1 MNCENTQ
8 NLVQP
13 YLEGRLATLE
23 RNEFVHHVTECAS
36 CEAEVLAYREVF
48 DALREMPR
56 FEAPSRLSVAVMAH
70 LRAEGLAHEPR
81 FSVVRRL
88 SDRFFA
94 LPSWIRYPSTALFV
108 IALLYIPVGLW
119 LGNADHSI
127 VELAG
132 SLARSVVWVR
142 GKVAAFPG
150 MTAFETYARAVR
162 TVVHATGAVV
172 SPVTWLIVTGVVIA
186 AFFSVSR
193 ILRRKRQS
201 GHALF
206 SL

>member
-1 MNCENTQ
+1 MNCETAN

-13 YLEGRLATLE
+13 YLEGRLAALE
-23 RNEFVHHVTECAS
+23 RNEFVHHVTECAG

-48 DALREMPR
+48 GALREMPR
-56 FEAPSRLSVAVMAH
+56 FEAPSRLSVAVLAE

-81 FSVVRRL
+81 FSRLRRM

-94 LPSWIRYPSTALFV
+94 LPAWVRYPSAAFFL
-108 IALLYIPVGLW
+108 IAILYAPIGLM
-119 LGNADHSI
+119 LGSADHSI

-132 SLARSVVWVR
+132 SLARAVVWVR
-142 GKVAAFPG
+142 GKVAEFPG
-150 MTAFETYARAVR
+150 VTVFDTYARAVR
-162 TVVHATGAVV
+162 TVVHAASAMISPTMMLAIVLVVGAAV
-172 SPVTWLIVTGVVIA
+172 
-186 AFFSVSR
+186 FSVSR

-201 GHALF
+201 GNALF

>member
-23 RNEFVHHVTECAS
+23 RNEFVHHVTECAA
-36 CEAEVLAYREVF
+36 CEAEVLAYRAVF

-56 FEAPSRLSVAVMAH
+56 LEAPSRLSISVMAH

-81 FSVVRRL
+81 FTVLRRL

-94 LPSWIRYPSTALFV
+94 LPSWIRYPSAAFAV
-108 IALLYIPVGLW
+108 IAFLYAPVALL

-132 SLARSVVWVR
+132 SLARAVVWVR
-142 GKVAAFPG
+142 GQVAEFPG
-150 MTAFETYARAVR
+150 VTAFDTYARAVR
-162 TVVHATGAVV
+162 TVVHATGAMV
-172 SPVTWLIVTGVVIA
+172 SPLTLIIGLAVVGA
-186 AFFSVSR
+186 AVFSVSR
-193 ILRRKRQS
+193 IVRRKRQS
-201 GHALF
+201 GHAL

>member
-1 MNCENTQ
+1 MSCDTTK

-36 CEAEVLAYREVF
+36 CEAEVLAYRLMF

-56 FEAPSRLSVAVMAH
+56 LEAPSRLSVAVLAE

-81 FSVVRRL
+81 FSVVRRV

-94 LPSWIRYPSTALFV
+94 LPSWFRYPSAAFLV
-108 IALLYIPVGLW
+108 IALLYIPVGLL

-127 VELAG
+127 VEMAG
-132 SLARSVVWVR
+132 TLARSVVWVR
-142 GKVAAFPG
+142 SKVAAFPG
-150 MTAFETYARAVR
+150 VTAFDTYARAAR
-162 TVVHATGAVV
+162 TVVHATSAVV
-172 SPVTWLIVTGVVIA
+172 SPVTWLIGMAVVA
-186 AFFSVSR
+186 AALFSVSR

>member
-1 MNCENTQ
+1 MNCEIAK

-23 RNEFVHHVTECAS
+23 RNEFVHHVTECAA
-36 CEAEVLAYREVF
+36 CEAEVIVYREMF
-48 DALREMPR
+48 ETLREMPR
-56 FEAPSRLSVAVMAH
+56 LEAPPRLAVAVLAE
-70 LRAEGLAHEPR
+70 LRAEGLAHEPS
-81 FSVVRRL
+81 FSVLRRF

-94 LPSWIRYPSTALFV
+94 LPSWVRYPSAAFAV
-108 IALLYIPVGLW
+108 IAFLYAPVALM

-132 SLARSVVWVR
+132 SVARAVVWVR
-142 GKVAAFPG
+142 GAVTAFPG
-150 MTAFETYARAVR
+150 VTMLDTYARAVR

-172 SPVTWLIVTGVVIA
+172 SPSTWIVILLVVGA
-186 AFFSVSR
+186 AVFSVSR

-206 SL
+206 SF

>member
-1 MNCENTQ
+1 MNCETTQ

-23 RNEFVHHVTECAS
+23 RNEFVHHVTECAN
-36 CEAEVLAYREVF
+36 CEAEVLAYREIF

-56 FEAPSRLSVAVMAH
+56 LEAPSRLSVAVLAH

-81 FSVVRRL
+81 FSLVRRAT
-88 SDRFFA
+88 DAFFA
-94 LPSWIRYPSTALFV
+94 LPSWLRYPSAAFFV
-108 IALLYIPVGLW
+108 IALLYLPVGLL

-127 VELAG
+127 VEVAG
-132 SLARSVVWVR
+132 SLARAVVWVR
-142 GKVAAFPG
+142 GRVAEFPG
-150 MTAFETYARAVR
+150 MTVLDTYARAVR

-172 SPVTWLIVTGVVIA
+172 SPVVWLIILGVVA
-186 AFFSVSR
+186 AAIFSVSR